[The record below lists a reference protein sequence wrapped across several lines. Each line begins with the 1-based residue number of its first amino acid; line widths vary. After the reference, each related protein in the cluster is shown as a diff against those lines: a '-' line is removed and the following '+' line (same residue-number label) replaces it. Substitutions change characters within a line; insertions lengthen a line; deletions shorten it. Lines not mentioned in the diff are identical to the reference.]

1 MSTNIKTLV
10 VYLDAYV
17 TLAFN
22 CQRTLETLRFPR
34 AHAALP
40 GWAQNFCV
48 RKLLASVAVSVL
60 VEMNG
65 IEPSTSGLQ
74 SPRSPN

>member
-22 CQRTLETLRFPR
+22 CQRTLETFRFPR

-40 GWAQNFCV
+40 EWARKNFL
-48 RKLLASVAVSVL
+48 RSRL

-65 IEPSTSGLQ
+65 IEPSASGLQ